1 VPDIADL
8 DEQILKGLYRFA
20 TAPAVSGNGD
30 APHAQLI
37 ASGTAIHWALDAQKM
52 LAEEWGVA
60 ADVWS
65 ATSWTELRR
74 EALECDK
81 ENRLAAAAGTGAP
94 HRTPFITA
102 QLENAPGPVIAVSDW
117 MRAVPDQIAQWVP
130 GDWNSLGTDGY
141 GRSDT
146 RAALRRFFAVD
157 AESVVLATLTELA
170 RLGQIKAEEPQ
181 KAIEKYGLDR
191 PPS

>member
-1 VPDIADL
+1 
-8 DEQILKGLYRFA
+8 
-20 TAPAVSGNGD
+20 
-30 APHAQLI
+30 
-37 ASGTAIHWALDAQKM
+37 M
-52 LAEEWGVA
+52 LANEWGVA

-81 ENRLAAAAGTGAP
+81 ENRLAAAAGTGAE
-94 HRTPFITA
+94 HRTPWITK
-102 QLENAPGPVIAVSDW
+102 QLEGAPGPVIAVSDW

-130 GDWNSLGTDGY
+130 GDWSSLGTDGY

-157 AESVVLATLTELA
+157 AESIVLATLTELA
-170 RLGQIKAEEPQ
+170 RRGEVKAEEPAR
-181 KAIEKYGLDR
+181 AIEKYGLDKDINPER
-191 PPS
+191 